1 MKSLR
6 DKVVVITGAGS
17 GLGRELAL
25 LCAKKGAIVAAADY
39 VDKGLKETASM
50 IIAGGG
56 ICTTHLVDVS
66 DQKKVKAFAAAVI
79 KKHDHVDVL
88 INNAGIMPFFER
100 FEETSYDT
108 FKKILDVNL
117 WGVIYG
123 CKEFIGYLLDRPESA
138 IVNVASAAGLTAYL
152 GLTPYVASK
161 FAVRGISEAMR
172 MEYMGTGL
180 TVSVVFPGAMATNIF
195 QNSPLISA
203 AAKKA
208 QAASTGNS
216 AHKSTPADVAAKI
229 IIDGMQAKKMKILVG
244 KDAKMQ
250 DLFARLMPVGYT
262 KMFYKQ
268 MKGYLPKKK

>member
-1 MKSLR
+1 
-6 DKVVVITGAGS
+6 
-17 GLGRELAL
+17 
-25 LCAKKGAIVAAADY
+25 
-39 VDKGLKETASM
+39 
-50 IIAGGG
+50 
-56 ICTTHLVDVS
+56 
-66 DQKKVKAFAAAVI
+66 
-79 KKHDHVDVL
+79 
-88 INNAGIMPFFER
+88 
-100 FEETSYDT
+100 
-108 FKKILDVNL
+108 
-117 WGVIYG
+117 
-123 CKEFIGYLLDRPESA
+123 
-138 IVNVASAAGLTAYL
+138 
-152 GLTPYVASK
+152 
-161 FAVRGISEAMR
+161 